1 MTEEVKKFVDCYN
14 KRISWHEDILNSLD
28 KDYLLSHEYT
38 KNIVEECLNLEKIY
52 PEDYDLDHVS
62 GVYSYDDGTL
72 EMEVFSNIIYHRV
85 YFWTNPNKT
94 EKEYKAERIN
104 MIIDKITNRSNEINN
119 QLNTLQDELSQIEKF
134 KNMF

>member
-1 MTEEVKKFVDCYN
+1 MTEEVKKFVECYN
-14 KRISWHEDILNSLD
+14 ERIGWHEDILNSLD

-38 KNIVEECLNLEKIY
+38 KNIVEEYLNLEKIY

-62 GVYSYDDGTL
+62 SVPSYDNGTL
-72 EMEVFSNIIYHRV
+72 EMEVFSYIIYHRV

-94 EKEYKAERIN
+94 EKEYKDEKIN
-104 MIIDKITNRSNEINN
+104 MIMEKITNRSNEITD
-119 QLNTLQDELSQIEKF
+119 QLNALQDELSQIEKL